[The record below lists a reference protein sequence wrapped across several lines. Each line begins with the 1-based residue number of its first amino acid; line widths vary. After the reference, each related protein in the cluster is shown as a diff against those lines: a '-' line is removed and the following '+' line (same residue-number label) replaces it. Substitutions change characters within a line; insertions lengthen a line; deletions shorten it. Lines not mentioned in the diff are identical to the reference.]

1 MKALLI
7 VDVQEGLTKKN
18 ELYNDSLFIDTV
30 DYAVKKCRM
39 KGQLVVFI
47 QHNNE
52 QLLNGTNDWEIDK
65 RITKQEG
72 DVLLQ
77 KQHGNA
83 FEKTNLRSILVNK
96 GISEIIVCGLVTH
109 GCIKATC
116 IGGLQEGF
124 KVSLLKNGHTNWS
137 NNAATRITSV
147 EAELAQMGINLI
159 DKQKL

>member
-18 ELYNDSLFIDTV
+18 ELFNDSLFIDTV
-30 DYAVKKCRM
+30 VYAVNKCRE

-72 DVLLQ
+72 DVKLQ
-77 KQHGNA
+77 KQLGNA
-83 FEKTNLRSILVNK
+83 FEETNLRSILVNK
-96 GISEIIVCGLVTH
+96 GINEIIVCGLVTH
-109 GCIKATC
+109 GCVKSTC

-124 KVSLLKNGHTNWS
+124 KVSILRNGHTNWS
-137 NNAATRITSV
+137 SDAEDRITSV
-147 EAELAQMGINLI
+147 EYELAHLGVNMI
-159 DKQKL
+159 DKQEL